1 MMRIIVDREVCV
13 GAGQCVLTAAELFD
27 QSESDGRVVVVRQPQ
42 VADLAAVRDAVGVC
56 PAGAISLVD

>member
-1 MMRIIVDREVCV
+1 MRIIVDREVCV